1 MHLELESNIKYYVL
15 WYVWLKFHAGEFALY
30 KSSPRTSSGRNTCK
44 MTQRKITTYRNLSD
58 LTAQTKIACTSTTI
72 ESKSDTL
79 IFYLFIIFFSA
90 LFIFY
95 VERSFFYPAPFIH
108 IAELCFLFKHN
119 LPDVDAHVVTPSAI
133 LQYPFILRAVVEFH
147 THAAHI
153 SRRWD

>member
-30 KSSPRTSSGRNTCK
+30 KSSARTSSGRNTCK
-44 MTQRKITTYRNLSD
+44 MTQRKITTYRNVSD

-79 IFYLFIIFFSA
+79 IFYLFIIFLVLSSYSTWKDHFFS
-90 LFIFY
+90 
-95 VERSFFYPAPFIH
+95 APFIH

-119 LPDVDAHVVTPSAI
+119 LRDVDAHVVTLSAI
-133 LQYPFILRAVVEFH
+133 LKYPFILRAVVEFH